1 MRHGRRLLVLAV
13 VLPVLAACGSDA
25 DPDDEAS
32 RLLFSP
38 TGTAGPVDPSPAG
51 TPTPTLPAFPESCTD
66 LVPANEVVAVVGRP
80 LPGEASFVRADAL
93 PDIGRTARVTCG
105 YGVGGDDDDPLLAIT
120 VNEYGDEASADERIQ
135 VTLDAAAQSGRT
147 VDDNPVGPY
156 PGWLLAGAGS
166 GPTLVVDAGAR
177 TVVVSLQPDVV
188 PEQAAP
194 VVLTQLAERALGLP
208 TTAAE

>member
-1 MRHGRRLLVLAV
+1 MRHGRRLLVVAV
-13 VLPVLAACGSDA
+13 AVPLLAACGSDA

-38 TGTAGPVDPSPAG
+38 TGTAGPVEATPTG
-51 TPTPTLPAFPESCTD
+51 TPAPTLPPFPESCSD
-66 LVPANEVVAVVGRP
+66 VVPANEVVAVVGRP

-105 YGVGGDDDDPLLAIT
+105 YGVGEGDDPLLEIT

-135 VTLDAAAQSGRT
+135 VTLDASAQSGRT
-147 VDDNPVGPY
+147 VEDNPVGPY

-166 GPTLVVDAGAR
+166 GPTLVVDAGTR

-208 TTAAE
+208 TAAVE

>member
-13 VLPVLAACGSDA
+13 ALPLLAGCWSDG

-38 TGTAGPVDPSPAG
+38 TGTAGPVE
-51 TPTPTLPAFPESCTD
+51 PTPTGTQAPTLPPFPESCTD
-66 LVPANEVVAVVGRP
+66 VVPASEVVAVVGRP

-105 YGVGGDDDDPLLAIT
+105 YGVGEEDEPLLEIT
-120 VNEYGDEASADERIQ
+120 VNEYSDEAPADERIE

-156 PGWLLAGAGS
+156 RGWLLAGAGS
-166 GPTLVVDAGAR
+166 GPTLIVDAGAR
-177 TVVVSLQPDVV
+177 TLVVSLQADVV